1 MKASEMKAKFPIED
15 EIWRGLE
22 VPSPVQT
29 LLFFLFRSM
38 AFSEYKRIFVGLFL
52 HCEFVFKEYWAL
64 KPDENLQ
71 EVGLHG
77 CVFECPGKVQGEE
90 ATG

>member
-1 MKASEMKAKFPIED
+1 MLSSWYHGID
-15 EIWRGLE
+15 YLIC
-22 VPSPVQT
+22 T
-29 LLFFLFRSM
+29 
-38 AFSEYKRIFVGLFL
+38 FL
-52 HCEFVFKEYWAL
+52 HFNCEFVFKEYWAL

-77 CVFECPGKVQGEE
+77 GVIECSGEVLGEE